1 MKLNFTSLEY
11 FRKAAKMEHLTK
23 AAEALHIAQPALS
36 RTIRGLEEELGVT
49 LFEREGRNIHLTRDG
64 HILLKH
70 AENFLQEYDE
80 MQQEF
85 ADSKNLQQMTVNLA
99 IHSATKLIPSFLA
112 EFRKDHPEAML
123 EIINPKMEAAPKHT
137 DLTLY
142 SSIHHVENEHTVT
155 LFRENLVMVLPLSD
169 RHARLPYINL
179 ADFADRNYIAPPKGF
194 VLRDILETYCGK
206 AGFSPKI
213 VMESDNPDTIHEF
226 VNAGLGIAL
235 VPQMTWYNAYSGLAS
250 LPVGDMD
257 CHRYLNLSWKT
268 EKAVPLRRAPQGIH
282 YRPFLGIRERKGKQR
297 ISHVNGRA
305 FGVRVQR
312 GRLTALR
319 AEGCGRLPSAGC
331 VSLRS
336 GGRKKGS

>member
-155 LFRENLVMVLPLSD
+155 LFRETWSWCFPFPTAMPGCPTSIWLISQTETTSPRPRDSCSGTSLKPTAEKLDFHQKSSWKATTPTPSMNLSMP
-169 RHARLPYINL
+169 A
-179 ADFADRNYIAPPKGF
+179 
-194 VLRDILETYCGK
+194 
-206 AGFSPKI
+206 
-213 VMESDNPDTIHEF
+213 
-226 VNAGLGIAL
+226 
-235 VPQMTWYNAYSGLAS
+235 LAS
-250 LPVGDMD
+250 PWSP
-257 CHRYLNLSWKT
+257 R
-268 EKAVPLRRAPQGIH
+268 
-282 YRPFLGIRERKGKQR
+282 
-297 ISHVNGRA
+297 
-305 FGVRVQR
+305 
-312 GRLTALR
+312 
-319 AEGCGRLPSAGC
+319 
-331 VSLRS
+331 
-336 GGRKKGS
+336 

>member
-70 AENFLQEYDE
+70 TENFLQEYDE
-80 MQQEF
+80 MQKEF

-194 VLRDILETYCGK
+194 VLRNILETYCGK

-268 EKAVPLRRAPQGIH
+268 EGKLSLSAVLLREYIIDHFWEYVREKANSEFPM
-282 YRPFLGIRERKGKQR
+282 
-297 ISHVNGRA
+297 
-305 FGVRVQR
+305 
-312 GRLTALR
+312 
-319 AEGCGRLPSAGC
+319 
-331 VSLRS
+331 
-336 GGRKKGS
+336 

>member
-250 LPVGDMD
+250 PSGRHGLPPLPEPFLEN
-257 CHRYLNLSWKT
+257 RR
-268 EKAVPLRRAPQGIH
+268 KAVPLCRAPQGIH
-282 YRPFLGIRERKGKQR
+282 YRPLLGIRERKGKQR
-297 ISHVNGRA
+297 ISHVIGRA

-319 AEGCGRLPSAGC
+319 AEGCGRLSAAGC
-331 VSLRS
+331 VPLRS
-336 GGRKKGS
+336 RGREKGS

>member
-179 ADFADRNYIAPPKGF
+179 ADFADKTTSPRP
-194 VLRDILETYCGK
+194 RDSCSGTSWKPTAEKQDFHQKSSWK
-206 AGFSPKI
+206 ATTPTLS
-213 VMESDNPDTIHEF
+213 MNLSMQ
-226 VNAGLGIAL
+226 A
-235 VPQMTWYNAYSGLAS
+235 LAS
-250 LPVGDMD
+250 PWFP
-257 CHRYLNLSWKT
+257 R
-268 EKAVPLRRAPQGIH
+268 
-282 YRPFLGIRERKGKQR
+282 
-297 ISHVNGRA
+297 
-305 FGVRVQR
+305 
-312 GRLTALR
+312 
-319 AEGCGRLPSAGC
+319 
-331 VSLRS
+331 
-336 GGRKKGS
+336 

>member
-155 LFRENLVMVLPLSD
+155 LFRENLVMALPLSD

-194 VLRDILETYCGK
+194 VLRDILETYCGE
-206 AGFSPKI
+206 AGFSPRI

-268 EKAVPLRRAPQGIH
+268 EEKLSLSAVLLREYIIDH
-282 YRPFLGIRERKGKQR
+282 F
-297 ISHVNGRA
+297 
-305 FGVRVQR
+305 
-312 GRLTALR
+312 
-319 AEGCGRLPSAGC
+319 
-331 VSLRS
+331 
-336 GGRKKGS
+336 

>member
-80 MQQEF
+80 MQKEF

-99 IHSATKLIPSFLA
+99 IHPATKLIPSFLA

-123 EIINPKMEAAPKHT
+123 EIINPKMEASPKHT

-142 SSIHHVENEHTVT
+142 STIHHVENEHTV
-155 LFRENLVMVLPLSD
+155 D
-169 RHARLPYINL
+169 R
-179 ADFADRNYIAPPKGF
+179 KS
-194 VLRDILETYCGK
+194 V
-206 AGFSPKI
+206 
-213 VMESDNPDTIHEF
+213 V
-226 VNAGLGIAL
+226 
-235 VPQMTWYNAYSGLAS
+235 
-250 LPVGDMD
+250 
-257 CHRYLNLSWKT
+257 
-268 EKAVPLRRAPQGIH
+268 
-282 YRPFLGIRERKGKQR
+282 
-297 ISHVNGRA
+297 
-305 FGVRVQR
+305 
-312 GRLTALR
+312 
-319 AEGCGRLPSAGC
+319 
-331 VSLRS
+331 
-336 GGRKKGS
+336 

>member
-235 VPQMTWYNAYSGLAS
+235 VPQMTWYNAYSSLAS

-268 EKAVPLRRAPQGIH
+268 EGKLSLSAVLLREYIIDHFWEYVREKAHSEFPM
-282 YRPFLGIRERKGKQR
+282 
-297 ISHVNGRA
+297 
-305 FGVRVQR
+305 
-312 GRLTALR
+312 
-319 AEGCGRLPSAGC
+319 
-331 VSLRS
+331 
-336 GGRKKGS
+336 

>member
-213 VMESDNPDTIHEF
+213 VMESDNPDTIHEIRQCRPWHRP
-226 VNAGLGIAL
+226 GPPDDL
-235 VPQMTWYNAYSGLAS
+235 VQRLQRSGLS
-250 LPVGDMD
+250 PSGRHGLPPLPESFLEN
-257 CHRYLNLSWKT
+257 RR
-268 EKAVPLRRAPQGIH
+268 KAVPLRRTPQGIH

-297 ISHVNGRA
+297 ISHVIGRA
-305 FGVRVQR
+305 FGVRVD
-312 GRLTALR
+312 GFWTRLR
-319 AEGCGRLPSAGC
+319 REGS
-331 VSLRS
+331 
-336 GGRKKGS
+336 